1 MTKDNYDEAY
11 QIESRK
17 FPAILRMTKV
27 NLIIWLVLLVIY
39 VGACIAVPFFV
50 AEEDPAD
57 GFIIFVMIAVN
68 LLILG
73 FAYKCI
79 TGNAHI
85 FFQGLVMVLI
95 PAWALACIFVPAI
108 SSMTSWFFIVPL
120 LWLEIMIIVEKIIHK
135 RAQRTAMDL
144 AEYEKEHDKLLR
156 KDDF

>member
-17 FPAILRMTKV
+17 FPAIFRMTKV
-27 NLIIWLVLLVIY
+27 NLIIWLVLLGIY
-39 VGACIAVPFFV
+39 VGACIAVPFVFGQD
-50 AEEDPAD
+50 AEDAYVLVVV
-57 GFIIFVMIAVN
+57 IVVN

-85 FFQGLVMVLI
+85 FFQGLMLIAI
-95 PAWALACIFVPAI
+95 PAWALASVLIPEI
-108 SSMTSWFFIVPL
+108 GSMTSWFFIVPL
-120 LWLEIMIIVEKIIHK
+120 LWLEIMIIVEKIIHT